1 MKKDKDFRSDH
12 KKGFTLVELIV
23 VLVILAILAAIL
35 IPTLT
40 GYIQKARETVCQ
52 TQRKSLERYFKAMY
66 VAEDE
71 IRGAK
76 DIIEIKAALGGQDI
90 LDYMVSERY
99 CEEKE
104 TVCPVY
110 HVKYQVDFR
119 LNASGQ
125 VEVEFA
131 CPCVKESVL
140 GYVSLAEKLFGDK
153 LATGEYK
160 PWTDRKNI
168 ISDVYNARGG
178 LMEVTSSFTSGT
190 VFEDKKLYWR
200 PYQLTDGRVILYAGE
215 DSGNSH
221 NNWYANL
228 VYVDG
233 AIYVSTAVGNGG
245 KAQPSAI
252 AAISGCKNYEEVK
265 DWLTLHNFTAK

>member
-1 MKKDKDFRSDH
+1 MNKGKGFHIDH
-12 KKGFTLVELIV
+12 KQGFTLVELIV

-35 IPTLT
+35 IPALT

-76 DIIEIKAALGGQDI
+76 DSIEIKAVLGGQDI
-90 LDYMVSERY
+90 VDYMVAERY

-110 HVKYQVDFR
+110 NVKYQMDFR
-119 LNASGQ
+119 LNTSGL

-140 GYVSLAEKLFGDK
+140 GYVSLAEKIYGDK
-153 LATGEYK
+153 WASGEYK
-160 PWTDRKNI
+160 KGQGRENLIKDL
-168 ISDVYNARGG
+168 YNERGG
-178 LMEVTSSFTSGT
+178 LMEVSSSFTSGT
-190 VFEDKKLYWR
+190 VFAGKKLYWR
-200 PYQLTDGRVILYAGE
+200 PYWLSDGSMILYAGE
-215 DSGNSH
+215 DSGSGTNQ
-221 NNWYANL
+221 WKANL
-228 VYVDG
+228 VYVEG
-233 AIYVSTAVGNGG
+233 TVYVSEAKSWNGAAAPAGIAGIHVSSSYDAVN
-245 KAQPSAI
+245 
-252 AAISGCKNYEEVK
+252 E
-265 DWLTLHNFTAK
+265 WLLANDFGLK

>member
-1 MKKDKDFRSDH
+1 MKKN
-12 KKGFTLVELIV
+12 KGFTLVELIV

-76 DIIEIKAALGGQDI
+76 DLLEIKAVLGGQDV
-90 LDYMVSERY
+90 LDYMVGQRY

-110 HVKYQVDFR
+110 HVQYQMDFR

-140 GYVSLAEKLFGDK
+140 GYVSLAEKIYGDK
-153 LATGEYK
+153 WASGEYK
-160 PWTDRKNI
+160 KGQGR
-168 ISDVYNARGG
+168 DVLIKDLFNERGS
-178 LMEVTSSFTSGT
+178 LLEVSSSFTSGT
-190 VFEDKKLYWR
+190 VFEGKKLYWR
-200 PYQLTDGRVILYAGE
+200 PYWLSDGSMILYAGE
-215 DSGNSH
+215 DSGSGTNQ
-221 NNWYANL
+221 WKANL
-228 VYVDG
+228 VYADG
-233 AIYVSTAVGNGG
+233 VVYVSQAKSWSGAASPAGIAGIHASGSYDAVDEWLRANNFG
-245 KAQPSAI
+245 
-252 AAISGCKNYEEVK
+252 VK
-265 DWLTLHNFTAK
+265 